1 MLGGQ
6 HWLDNMKIS
15 STFLKCYWTAPGS
28 SNIFLIIGAFIQ
40 IQGFFFFSILINAQ
54 GSLKLPE

>member
-40 IQGFFFFSILINAQ
+40 IQGFFFSSVFLLM
-54 GSLKLPE
+54 LKAL